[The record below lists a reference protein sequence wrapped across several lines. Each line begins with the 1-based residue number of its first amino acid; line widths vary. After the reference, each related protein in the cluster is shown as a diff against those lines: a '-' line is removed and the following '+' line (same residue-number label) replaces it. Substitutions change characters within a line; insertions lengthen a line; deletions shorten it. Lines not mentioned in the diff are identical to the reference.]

1 VAVTNSTV
9 TFRCSIDKTTLDT
22 NLPALDIVWYHNG
35 STASSCTS
43 TTVID
48 EGSVIVSV
56 CTIESVNVNDTGWY
70 NCQLIDGNNN
80 TLCHNSPCIKTAT
93 MSSSA
98 HLILIGHLVSNTTH
112 YISANHASSTVLQ
125 CHKVHD
131 ITILGNYSFNDF
143 DVIWKKD
150 NQLIRRST
158 EIITI
163 LSSGNLLITSNAST
177 SDQIFGIYQCLVHLH
192 DDDSNEILINQ
203 INLLQNENSFEHIT
217 LIPSLS
223 ASYNHSIHIIQSTML
238 ELVCHYSGVSDITW
252 TYNGNILHNVTGK
265 SLLSSSSLQSGN
277 YCCSM
282 NSISSCIYVH
292 VLSEYNF
299 YY

>member
-1 VAVTNSTV
+1 MKPARSADSLYKMTFPLCVYLLTSALILHSAIGYYIQPNLITFSSHPQSQVAVTNSTV

-203 INLLQNENSFEHIT
+203 INLLQNGIYAPYT
-217 LIPSLS
+217 L
-223 ASYNHSIHIIQSTML
+223 
-238 ELVCHYSGVSDITW
+238 
-252 TYNGNILHNVTGK
+252 
-265 SLLSSSSLQSGN
+265 
-277 YCCSM
+277 
-282 NSISSCIYVH
+282 
-292 VLSEYNF
+292 
-299 YY
+299 